1 MQQSL
6 SKIINKIQNYSPKF
20 SIADAISEISVA
32 SDFTTPSVVLNFN
45 RKEYMMKRTRLKNFL
60 LICVLIAATVM
71 AMAYSSN
78 TAGVLRS
85 NWLPGP
91 TRHHAGDSEILGV
104 SGHLVQ
110 NKVLQGSEGTVG
122 LNLTLQAAEL
132 PATDGGEARNV
143 NLVIV
148 LDRSG
153 SMKGRKI
160 EDARRAVLA
169 LLSSLSA
176 EDRFALITYSD
187 SVHIA
192 SGLSNVTAANRVRL
206 TSAVNTIRAGG
217 GTNLGAGLQAGIDI
231 LISAARHT
239 NAAKVI
245 LISDGLA
252 NKGLTDIKALSDI
265 AAVAVEKEFAVS
277 TVGVGIDFNEHL
289 MTTIADRGTGSYYYL
304 ENPAAFAEIF
314 QKEFY
319 NTRTAAVTGVKIQV
333 PMNSGITLVDA
344 AGYPIINIDDHLVF
358 YPGNLRPGQT
368 RKLFLTLKVPTNSQ
382 KTFALDQIKLSYRYG
397 DRDYETALDESFK
410 IACVGDQKKVY
421 SSINKTSW
429 SEKVINEDFNR
440 LKQEVAADIKSGEKQ
455 SALKKID
462 RYHKEQEA
470 VNAAVG
476 SAHVAENL
484 DKDLKELR
492 TFVKD
497 TFEGAPAAVRQ
508 KQKSNAKT
516 LQFDGYSGRRQ

>member
-1 MQQSL
+1 
-6 SKIINKIQNYSPKF
+6 
-20 SIADAISEISVA
+20 
-32 SDFTTPSVVLNFN
+32 
-45 RKEYMMKRTRLKNFL
+45 MKRTRLKNFL
-60 LICVLIAATVM
+60 LISVLIAATGV

-78 TAGVLRS
+78 PISVLRS
-85 NWLPGP
+85 NWVADPS
-91 TRHHAGDSEILGV
+91 RHHAGDDGILAV
-104 SGHLVQ
+104 SGHLIQ

-132 PATDGGEARNV
+132 PATDAYEARNV
-143 NLVIV
+143 DMVIV

-160 EDARRAVLA
+160 EDARRAVLE

-187 SVHIA
+187 GVHIA
-192 SGLSNVTAANRVRL
+192 AGLSSVTTANRVRIA
-206 TSAVNTIRAGG
+206 SAVNTIRAGG

-231 LISAARHT
+231 LISATRHT

-252 NKGLTDIKALSDI
+252 NKGLTDIKALSNI

-289 MTTIADRGTGSYYYL
+289 MTAIADQGTGSYYYL
-304 ENPAAFAEIF
+304 ENPSAFAEVF

-319 NTRTAAVTGVKIQV
+319 NSQAATVTGVKIQIPV
-333 PMNSGITLVDA
+333 KSEITLVDA
-344 AGYPIINIDDHLVF
+344 AGYPITNQNGHLIF
-358 YPGNLRPGQT
+358 YPGNLRSGQT
-368 RKLFLTLKVPTNSQ
+368 RKLFLTLKIPTDSQ
-382 KTFALDQIKLSYRYG
+382 KTFEIDKIKLSYQFGNRS
-397 DRDYETALDESFK
+397 YETALEESFK
-410 IACVGDQKKVY
+410 IACVNDQKKVY

-440 LKQEVAADIKSGEKQ
+440 LKQEVAADIKSGQKQ
-455 SALKKID
+455 GALKKID
-462 RYHKEQEA
+462 KYYDEREA
-470 VNAAVG
+470 VNATVG

-497 TFEGAPAAVRQ
+497 TFEGAPAAVQQ
-508 KQKSNAKT
+508 KQKSNAKA
-516 LQFDGYSGRRQ
+516 LQFEGYSGRRQ

>member
-1 MQQSL
+1 
-6 SKIINKIQNYSPKF
+6 
-20 SIADAISEISVA
+20 
-32 SDFTTPSVVLNFN
+32 
-45 RKEYMMKRTRLKNFL
+45 MMKRTRLKNFL
-60 LICVLIAATVM
+60 LISVLIAATGV

-78 TAGVLRS
+78 TISVLRS
-85 NWLPGP
+85 NWIPGLS
-91 TRHHAGDSEILGV
+91 RHHAGNDGILGV
-104 SGHLVQ
+104 SGHLIQ
-110 NKVLQGSEGTVG
+110 NKVLQGSDGTVG
-122 LNLTLQAAEL
+122 LNLTLQVAAL
-132 PATDGGEARNV
+132 MATEGCKTRNV
-143 NLVIV
+143 DMVIV

-160 EDARRAVLA
+160 ENARRAVLE
-169 LLSSLSA
+169 LMSSLSA
-176 EDRFALITYSD
+176 EDRFALVTYSD
-187 SVHIA
+187 RVHIA
-192 SGLSNVTAANRVRL
+192 AGLSNVTDANRIRIA
-206 TSAVNTIRAGG
+206 SAINTIRAGG
-217 GTNLGAGLQAGIDI
+217 GTNLGAGLQAGIDM
-231 LISAARHT
+231 LISPGHLT

-252 NKGLTDIKALSDI
+252 NKGLTDVKALSDI

-277 TVGVGIDFNEHL
+277 TVGVGVDFNEHL
-289 MTTIADRGTGSYYYL
+289 MTAIADRGTGSYYFM
-304 ENPAAFAEIF
+304 ENPAAFAEVF

-319 NTRTAAVTGVKIQV
+319 NTQTAAVTGVKIQI

-344 AGYPIINIDDHLVF
+344 AGYPIINQNDHLVF
-358 YPGNLRPGQT
+358 YPGNLRSGQT

-382 KTFALDQIKLSYRYG
+382 KTFELDKIKLSYQYG
-397 DRDYETALDESFK
+397 NRVYETALEESFK
-410 IACVGDQKKVY
+410 IACVNDQKKVY

-455 SALKKID
+455 RALQKID
-462 RYHKEQEA
+462 QYYEEREE

-492 TFVKD
+492 TYVKD

-516 LQFDGYSGRRQ
+516 LQFEGYSGRRQ

>member
-1 MQQSL
+1 
-6 SKIINKIQNYSPKF
+6 
-20 SIADAISEISVA
+20 
-32 SDFTTPSVVLNFN
+32 
-45 RKEYMMKRTRLKNFL
+45 MMKRTRLKNFL
-60 LICVLIAATVM
+60 LISVLIAATGV

-78 TAGVLRS
+78 TISVLRT
-85 NWLPGP
+85 NWIPGP
-91 TRHHAGDSEILGV
+91 SRHHAGDDGILGV
-104 SGHLVQ
+104 SGLLIQ
-110 NKVLQGSEGTVG
+110 NKVLQGSDGNVG

-132 PATDGGEARNV
+132 PSTDGGEARNV
-143 NLVIV
+143 DMVIV

-160 EDARRAVLA
+160 EDARRAVLE

-187 SVHIA
+187 GVHIV
-192 SGLSNVTAANRVRL
+192 SGLSSITDANRIRIA
-206 TSAVNTIRAGG
+206 SAVNTIRAGG

-231 LISAARHT
+231 LISATRHT

-277 TVGVGIDFNEHL
+277 TVGVGVDFNEHL
-289 MTTIADRGTGSYYYL
+289 MTAIADRGTGSYYYL
-304 ENPAAFAEIF
+304 ENPAAFAEVF

-319 NTRTAAVTGVKIQV
+319 NTQTAAVTGVKIQI
-333 PMNSGITLVDA
+333 PMNSGITLADA
-344 AGYPIINIDDHLVF
+344 AGYPIINQNGHMVF
-358 YPGNLRPGQT
+358 YPGNLRSGQT
-368 RKLFLTLKVPTNSQ
+368 RNLFLTLKVPTNSQ
-382 KTFALDQIKLSYRYG
+382 KTFELNKIKLSYQYG
-397 DRDYETALDESFK
+397 NRAYETALAESFR
-410 IACVGDQKKVY
+410 IACVNDQNKVY
-421 SSINKTSW
+421 SSIDKTSW
-429 SEKVINEDFNR
+429 SQKVINEDFNR
-440 LKQEVAADIKSGEKQ
+440 LKQEVAADIGSGEKQ
-455 SALKKID
+455 RALKKID
-462 RYHKEQEA
+462 KYYEEREA

-476 SAHVAENL
+476 SPHVAENL

-497 TFEGAPAAVRQ
+497 TFEGAPAAVQQ

-516 LQFDGYSGRRQ
+516 LQFEGYSGRRQ

>member
-1 MQQSL
+1 M
-6 SKIINKIQNYSPKF
+6 
-20 SIADAISEISVA
+20 
-32 SDFTTPSVVLNFN
+32 
-45 RKEYMMKRTRLKNFL
+45 
-60 LICVLIAATVM
+60 
-71 AMAYSSN
+71 
-78 TAGVLRS
+78 
-85 NWLPGP
+85 
-91 TRHHAGDSEILGV
+91 
-104 SGHLVQ
+104 
-110 NKVLQGSEGTVG
+110 
-122 LNLTLQAAEL
+122 
-132 PATDGGEARNV
+132 
-143 NLVIV
+143 VIV

-160 EDARRAVLA
+160 ENARRAVLE

-176 EDRFALITYSD
+176 EDRFALVTYSD
-187 SVHIA
+187 RVHIA
-192 SGLSNVTAANRVRL
+192 AGLSNVTDANRLGIASVISTL
-206 TSAVNTIRAGG
+206 RAGG

-231 LISAARHT
+231 LISPGHPT

-252 NKGLTDIKALSDI
+252 NKGLTDVKTLSDI

-277 TVGVGIDFNEHL
+277 TVGVGVDFNEHL
-289 MTTIADRGTGSYYYL
+289 MTAIADRGTGSYYYL
-304 ENPAAFAEIF
+304 ENPAAFAEVF

-319 NTRTAAVTGVKIQV
+319 NTQTAAVTGVKIQI
-333 PMNSGITLVDA
+333 PMNSGITLADA
-344 AGYPIINIDDHLVF
+344 AGYPIINQNDHLVF
-358 YPGNLRPGQT
+358 YPGNLRSGQT

-382 KTFALDQIKLSYRYG
+382 KTFELAKIKLSYQYG
-397 DRDYETALDESFK
+397 NRVYETALEKSFK
-410 IACVGDQKKVY
+410 IACVNDQKKVY

-455 SALKKID
+455 RALKKID
-462 RYHKEQEA
+462 QYYEEREG

-492 TFVKD
+492 TYVKD

-516 LQFDGYSGRRQ
+516 LQFEGYSGRRQ